1 MHPIYCACIRLGNLQ
16 RLFVLVQRLD
26 GVAVESPET
35 CAALVDRLSTHG
47 REYAIK
53 DFKTRSV
60 CVRAFVAGCMDAR
73 GVWPASC
80 VGSEGRGSHA

>member
-1 MHPIYCACIRLGNLQ
+1 MQPIYCACIRRGNLQ

-35 CAALVDRLSTHG
+35 CAALVDCPSTHG

-53 DFKTRSV
+53 DFKTRCV
-60 CVRAFVAGCMDAR
+60 CVRTYVRRWVHGCVWCVAGFVR
-73 GVWPASC
+73 GL
-80 VGSEGRGSHA
+80 